1 MMLEELAT
9 VVKIEN
15 GQVWVNP
22 QISSGC
28 GSCMQKASCTSSLFG
43 RFFKP
48 RVIAVE
54 SNFPLVI
61 GDNVM
66 VSIDESLL
74 LNASLLLYLFPLVAM
89 MVGAGIAESLFE
101 SDSYVAIAGL
111 GSLFVALGVL
121 HLLQKTWLSG
131 YAAKAIVVKKL

>member
-1 MMLEELAT
+1 MIEELAT

-28 GSCMQKASCTSSLFG
+28 GSCMQKSSCTSSLFG

-54 SNFPLVI
+54 NNFPLVV
-61 GDNVM
+61 GDKVM
-66 VSIDESLL
+66 VSMDESLL

-89 MVGAGIAESLFE
+89 IVGTGIADGLFE
-101 SDSYVAIAGL
+101 SDIYSAIAGL

-121 HLLQKTWLSG
+121 HLLQKNYFTD
-131 YAAKAIVVKKL
+131 YCAKAMVVKKL